1 MDRVMNFPVASWDG
15 INLYATHHTADADNT
30 ETAEYQDIQA
40 WSFDEN
46 TIVPW
51 MPDDNGV
58 PFCLLWPIE
67 RLLLRPFTLPLP
79 NPRLV
84 DEAVLEQELEEQAG
98 ESASDWWLSWQTV
111 ISGNTAGV
119 HGIWFALP
127 AVVQNAL
134 ADDNHWQ
141 KVRHIL
147 PDAWVRLQVQLSTH
161 ISMQSS
167 TAEDENS
174 DCLVFDADASGMF
187 VGVYIDGTWAGMR
200 RLNAIHK
207 RLALITEDLHRSL
220 PAMGYH
226 AGLPIYG
233 RVDALLAESL
243 QSLPATSDLWQA
255 DIVEELPE
263 RGVANITASQQYIQ
277 KKRSNSWLDV
287 PDFRRGRWRADSQW
301 QKWLR
306 PWIFSAILLLILAMT
321 GLIQINVQTREYKQQ
336 ITDAR
341 ESINTAFHTALP
353 DVTAMIDA
361 LAQLRAAAGEQQ
373 QGNAWHLLRHT
384 QDITTLAKAFPAMQ
398 INSITMRNEMI
409 SLRAVVADFATANQ
423 VKQRM
428 QSILN
433 AENNVELADTE
444 QDANKKIRI
453 LLRWQE

>member
-1 MDRVMNFPVASWDG
+1 MDRVMSFPVASWDG
-15 INLYATHHTADADNT
+15 INLYATQHKNDANI
-30 ETAEYQDIQA
+30 EAAEYQDVQV
-40 WSFDEN
+40 WSFDDN

-51 MPDDNGV
+51 LPDDNAV

-84 DEAVLEQELEEQAG
+84 DEAILEQELEEQAG

-111 ISGNTAGV
+111 ISRNATGV
-119 HGIWFALP
+119 QGIWFALP
-127 AVVQNAL
+127 AVVQETL
-134 ADDNHWQ
+134 ADDNNWH

-161 ISMQSS
+161 ISTQSS
-167 TAEDENS
+167 TAEDENN

-187 VGVYIDGTWAGMR
+187 VGVYIDGVWAGMR
-200 RLNAIHK
+200 RLNAIHQ
-207 RLALITEDLHRSL
+207 RLALITEDLRRSL

-233 RVDALLAESL
+233 RVDALLAEYL
-243 QSLPATSDLWQA
+243 QSLPSTSDLWQA
-255 DIVEELPE
+255 AIVEELPE
-263 RGVANITASQQYIQ
+263 RGVANVKASQQYVQ
-277 KKRSNSWLDV
+277 KKRNNSWLDA

-306 PWIFSAILLLILAMT
+306 PWLFSTALLLILAIT
-321 GLIQINVQTREYKQQ
+321 GLLKTNAQTQDYQRQA
-336 ITDAR
+336 TDAR
-341 ESINTAFHTALP
+341 ERIETAFHTALP

-361 LAQLRAAAGEQQ
+361 LAQLRVAAGEQQ
-373 QGNAWHLLRHT
+373 QGNAWHLLHHT

-398 INSITMRNEMI
+398 INSITMRNEVI

-433 AENNVELADTE
+433 DDNNVELADTE
-444 QDANKKIRI
+444 QNMNKKIRI